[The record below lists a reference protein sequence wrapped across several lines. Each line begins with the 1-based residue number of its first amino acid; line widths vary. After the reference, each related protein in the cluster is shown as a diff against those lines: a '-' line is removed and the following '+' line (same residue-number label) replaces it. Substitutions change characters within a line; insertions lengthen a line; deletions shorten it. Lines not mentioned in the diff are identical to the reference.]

1 MNEAS
6 GQIFQPVENSPR
18 CRAKVAP
25 ETLQDLRYIR
35 PVLGIVVVHLSGG
48 FSFQIR
54 AGGGGGGGGHPDPE
68 IRGWSQ
74 KEFFLALRT
83 SVWSKK

>member
-25 ETLQDLRYIR
+25 ETKQDLRYIR

-54 AGGGGGGGGHPDPE
+54 AGGGLSSRPGDKGGVSKR
-68 IRGWSQ
+68 I
-74 KEFFLALRT
+74 FFGPSDLSL
-83 SVWSKK
+83 V

>member
-54 AGGGGGGGGHPDPE
+54 AGGKGRSSRPGDKGGG
-68 IRGWSQ
+68 SQ